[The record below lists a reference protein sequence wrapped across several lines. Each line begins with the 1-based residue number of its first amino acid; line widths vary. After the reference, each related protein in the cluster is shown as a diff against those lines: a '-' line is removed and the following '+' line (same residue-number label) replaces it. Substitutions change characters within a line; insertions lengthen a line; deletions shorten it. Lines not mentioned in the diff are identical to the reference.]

1 MSGEDRARQGVFFG
15 LAAYLSWGFL
25 PVYFKH
31 LGGALP
37 TEVVAQR
44 ILWSVLLL
52 AVLVAAARRWSHLRA
67 AIANPQALKIL
78 TASALLI
85 GANWLIYIWAI
96 TANHVLETS
105 LGYFLNPLVN
115 VVMGVVLLKE
125 RLTRAQG
132 IAVALAATGVA
143 VLAVGA
149 ASGLWISLALA
160 GTFATYGLLR
170 KIAPVESLEGLAI
183 ETILLAPL
191 AALYLWWLSARGEL
205 AFGGDAQLTWLLA
218 FSGVVTATPLLLFAA
233 AARRLRYSTLGL
245 LQYLAPTIQFLL
257 AVLAYGEPLTR
268 AHIVCFVLIWTGLG
282 VYAADG
288 LRRAPRRG
296 RGAPATCPRS

>member
-1 MSGEDRARQGVFFG
+1 LSADAAARKGVLFG
-15 LAAYLSWGFL
+15 LAAYLAWGFL

-31 LGGALP
+31 LGGVLP

-44 ILWSVLLL
+44 VLWSVLLL
-52 AVLVAAARRWSHLRA
+52 AALIAATRRWTHLRA
-67 AIANPQALKIL
+67 AIANPRALKIL

-96 TANHVLETS
+96 TADHVLETS

-132 IAVALAATGVA
+132 IAVGLAAIGVA
-143 VLAVGA
+143 VLAAGA
-149 ASGLWISLALA
+149 SSGLWISLSLA

-183 ETILLAPL
+183 ETILLAPV
-191 AALYLWWLSARGEL
+191 AALYLGWLATRGEL
-205 AFGGDAQLTWLLA
+205 AFGSDPHLSWLLA
-218 FSGVVTATPLLLFAA
+218 LSGVMTATPLLLFAA

-257 AVLAYGEPLTR
+257 AVLAYGEPLTS
-268 AHIVCFVLIWTGLG
+268 AHIVCFALIWAGLAI
-282 VYAADG
+282 YAADG
-288 LRRAPRRG
+288 LRRAPLRAR
-296 RGAPATCPRS
+296 AATCPRS

>member
-1 MSGEDRARQGVFFG
+1 MSGVDPARKGVLFG

-31 LGGALP
+31 LPGVLP

-44 ILWSVLLL
+44 VLWSVLLL
-52 AVLVAAARRWSHLRA
+52 AVLIAGARRWTHLRA

-78 TASALLI
+78 TVSALLI

-96 TANHVLETS
+96 GANHVLETS

-115 VVMGVVLLKE
+115 VLMGVVLLKE

-132 IAVALAATGVA
+132 IAVALAATGVS
-143 VLAVGA
+143 VLAIGA
-149 ASGLWISLALA
+149 SSGLWISLALA

-170 KIAPVESLEGLAI
+170 KIAPVESLEGLSI
-183 ETILLAPL
+183 ETILLAPV
-191 AALYLWWLSARGEL
+191 AALYLGWLSMRGEL
-205 AFGGDAQLTWLLA
+205 AFGTGEQISLLLA
-218 FSGVVTATPLLLFAA
+218 FGGVVTAVPLLLFAA

-257 AVLAYGEPLTR
+257 AVFAYGEPLTA
-268 AHIVCFVLIWTGLG
+268 AHIVCFVLIWSGLA
-282 VYAADG
+282 VFAADG
-288 LRRAPRRG
+288 LRRAPMRARR
-296 RGAPATCPRS
+296 PATSLRS

>member
-1 MSGEDRARQGVFFG
+1 LSGADPARKGVLFG

-31 LGGALP
+31 LPGVLP

-44 ILWSVLLL
+44 VLWSVLLL
-52 AVLVAAARRWSHLRA
+52 AVLIAATRRWAHLRA

-78 TASALLI
+78 SASALLI

-96 TANHVLETS
+96 GANHVLETS

-125 RLTRAQG
+125 RLTRTQG
-132 IAVALAATGVA
+132 IAVALAAAGVS
-143 VLAVGA
+143 VLAIGA
-149 ASGLWISLALA
+149 SSGLWISLALA

-170 KIAPVESLEGLAI
+170 KIAPVESLEGLSI
-183 ETILLAPL
+183 ETILLAPV
-191 AALYLWWLSARGEL
+191 AALYLGWLSTRGEL
-205 AFGGDAQLTWLLA
+205 AFGTGEQVSLLLA
-218 FSGVVTATPLLLFAA
+218 FGGVVTAVPLLLFAA

-257 AVLAYGEPLTR
+257 AVFAYGEPLTT
-268 AHIVCFVLIWTGLG
+268 AHIVCFVLIWSGLA
-282 VYAADG
+282 VFAADG
-288 LRRAPRRG
+288 LRRAPRARPV
-296 RGAPATCPRS
+296 PATCPRS